1 MLTLRRPMRPLLLLC
16 LLPIGMGVA
25 RAVPVTLRIVDSAD
39 KPVAGAQVQY
49 VETPADTTET
59 DDEYVVPPTPTAHAA
74 TAGDDGVVTLDLPDV
89 TLDDAA
95 RKRMAMAAAR
105 TKKDADLTPV
115 LGRARVR
122 KPGLASEDVALH
134 AGENRVQLKPGA
146 QMSGLVSDDKGA
158 PIAGAQVKLTQVI
171 DKANQESAYF
181 YFDTTGFDAIAAT
194 TGADGRWVLD
204 ELPQSGVA
212 SLQAS
217 APGRVTAGFRAWL
230 EGADNPA
237 PAQKLEAGGVVT
249 GRLLGRNGEPIA
261 GAQVYRS
268 NAFDRVN
275 RSDKDGR
282 FRLEGLAVGAHQI
295 QIFGGANWFGRD
307 EPITANV
314 KEGGQNVDLGDLVS
328 GEGTLVS
335 GVVVDKT
342 SRKPLAGLEV
352 RLENKKLI
360 TDDQGRF
367 EGRSNGS
374 YLQLQIVGDYVSSA
388 DSFRQIPA
396 KSATYDAGEIAVE
409 RAVSLPL
416 DVRDEKGNA
425 VLETSLMFSGKNNQQ
440 YASFDGETMKIG
452 PLAAGEYQLKGY
464 GSWEVVEPKTA
475 KVPAFVEGEK
485 PKVLAIQVRRVPQQ
499 KIVGRVVDAKG
510 APLANVTV
518 GIKLSGD
525 EYRFQPLSALSK
537 RDGSWELEFA
547 PVSANN
553 ARNKDTPVE
562 PSIDK
567 VKSASYA
574 QLRGGEVTR
583 QNDNWRAADIVM
595 ARADAT
601 LEGRVVNA
609 KGAPISGAS
618 LSWTGAKTG
627 EFARTDAEGHF
638 ALFGLPDAPLQLRVS
653 DGPNLLE
660 TRELTPGEITDI
672 TLPAAEIANAARA
685 ETLWQETSAN
695 GISNLDAYYEA
706 LGAPRLL
713 EAALRA
719 DAAKVKP
726 EDANKIGPNL
736 DAYLQMLVRHQP
748 EIAVAQ
754 GVELV
759 GDKDL
764 KGDKGDGVA
773 ALALRAARSDDEGAR
788 AFANRWFDA
797 QKDAFSMQ
805 QEGNTAVVSALKLAA
820 VGTLLKRDE
829 AASYRDL
836 ALVWSDR
843 VKDDNRVYAVENW
856 GALLWASG
864 PQFYDEAVAEWP
876 ALDRLLALSGAIK
889 RVESVEQ
896 GRALLAQL
904 ETLAK
909 DPEVAKADAARAEK
923 QRYSESMRDRAL
935 QNGRSNFARAL
946 ATIDPAAALD
956 ELDKI
961 ENAYAVQDV
970 AIQIASEA
978 IARNQPELARRALKI
993 GLKDTYINR
1002 PGTSAAA
1009 ILARDFDAKLADE
1022 LLSATRQSVLP
1033 AEENRFG
1040 GQDYQSVSNYAVALR
1055 DVEPGTGR
1063 LLLEGEWARREAQKP
1078 DPNNRWSRENTLR
1091 ELARAMAVY
1100 DVERALEWAQKAG
1113 DGNNRTNLR
1122 ASVVAAAL
1130 ATPGARPWM
1139 LVREYGG

>member
-1 MLTLRRPMRPLLLLC
+1 M
-16 LLPIGMGVA
+16 A

-39 KPVAGAQVQY
+39 KPVAGASVQY
-49 VETPADTTET
+49 VETPADITET
-59 DDEYVVPPTPTAHAA
+59 DDEYVLPPTPTAHAA

-95 RKRMAMAAAR
+95 RKRMAMLAAR

-115 LGRARVR
+115 LARARVR
-122 KPGLASEDVALH
+122 RPGLASEDVALH
-134 AGENRVQLKPGA
+134 AGENSVKLKPGA

-158 PIAGAQVKLTQVI
+158 PIAGAQVKLEQVI
-171 DKANQESAYF
+171 DKENQESGFF

-204 ELPQSGVA
+204 ELPHSGVA
-212 SLQAS
+212 SLQAR

-230 EGADNPA
+230 EGVQNPA
-237 PAQKLEAGGVVT
+237 PTQKLEAGGTVS

-282 FRLEGLAVGAHQI
+282 FRLEGVAVGAHQI

-307 EPITANV
+307 EPITATV

-328 GEGTLVS
+328 GEGTLIS
-335 GVVVDKT
+335 GTVVDKT
-342 SRKPLAGLEV
+342 SRKPLAGLEL
-352 RLENKKLI
+352 RLVNKKLK
-360 TDDQGRF
+360 TDAQGRF

-374 YLQLQIVGDYVSSA
+374 YLQLQVVGDYVSSA
-388 DSFRQIPA
+388 DSFRPIPA

-416 DVRDEKGNA
+416 DVRDEKGEA
-425 VLETSLMFSGKNNQQ
+425 VLETSVLFAGKTDQQ
-440 YASFDGETMKIG
+440 YARFDGESMEIG
-452 PLAAGEYQLKGY
+452 PIAAGDYQLKGY
-464 GSWEVVEPKTA
+464 GSWEVIEPKKA
-475 KVPAFVEGEK
+475 SVPAFVEGEK
-485 PKVLAIQVRRVPQQ
+485 PKTLAIQVRRVPQQ
-499 KIVGRVVDAKG
+499 KIAGRVVDAKG
-510 APLANVTV
+510 APLANVAV
-518 GIKLSGD
+518 GVKLSGD
-525 EYRFQPLSALSK
+525 EYRFQPLSALSR
-537 RDGSWELEFA
+537 RDGSWELEFS

-553 ARNKDTPVE
+553 NRNKDTPVE

-583 QNDNWRAADIVM
+583 QNDNWRATDIVM

-609 KGAPISGAS
+609 NGAPISGAS

-638 ALFGLPDAPLQLRVS
+638 TLTGLPDAPLQLRVS

-672 TLPAAEIANAARA
+672 TLPAAVANAARA
-685 ETLWQETSAN
+685 QALWQQESAN
-695 GISNLDAYYEA
+695 GISNLDEYYEA

-726 EDANKIGPNL
+726 EDANKIGSNL

-764 KGDKGDGVA
+764 KGDKAGVA
-773 ALALRAARSDDEGAR
+773 ALALAAARSNDEGAR

-805 QEGNTAVVSALKLAA
+805 QEGNAAVTSALKLAA
-820 VGTLLKRDE
+820 VGTRLGRNE

-843 VKDDNRVYAVENW
+843 VKDDNRVYYLDDW
-856 GALLWASG
+856 GALLWAGG
-864 PQFYDEAVAEWP
+864 PQFYEEAVAEWP
-876 ALDRLLALSGAIK
+876 ALDRLLSLSGAIK
-889 RVESVEQ
+889 GVESVEQ
-896 GRALLAQL
+896 GRALLARL

-956 ELDKI
+956 EMDKI
-961 ENAYAVQDV
+961 ENAYAIQDV
-970 AIQIASEA
+970 AVQIASDS
-978 IARNQPELARRALKI
+978 IAKNRPELARRALKI
-993 GLKDTYINR
+993 GLKDSYINR
-1002 PGTSAAA
+1002 PGTSAMA

-1033 AEENRFG
+1033 KEENRFG

-1063 LLLEGEWARREAQKP
+1063 LLLESEWARREAQKP
-1078 DPNNRWSRENTLR
+1078 DPNNRWTRENALR
-1091 ELARAMAVY
+1091 ELTRAMAVY

-1113 DGNNRTNLR
+1113 DGNGNSGTNLR

-1130 ATPGARPWM
+1130 ATPGTRPLM
-1139 LVREYGG
+1139 MVREYGG